1 MSVSAISSANCF
13 VSYNH
18 KPAQNNF
25 QQIQQELLQ
34 LGQDLQSGNLAQAQT
49 DYSALQQL
57 FPGQPQNIA
66 SATSSG
72 APSGPTAANSV
83 SAAIAQLGQDL
94 SAGNV
99 SAARSDLAALQQ
111 NLQQQGAVST
121 HRVHHHGLHG
131 SPIFENQ
138 NSPATL
144 FGELG
149 QDIAAGNVTAAQQT
163 YSALQQDFLQF
174 IGGASASGSVGASA
188 PSARSTNLSVSV

>member
-1 MSVSAISSANCF
+1 M
-13 VSYNH
+13 
-18 KPAQNNF
+18 
-25 QQIQQELLQ
+25 Q

-66 SATSSG
+66 SAISS
-72 APSGPTAANSV
+72 APSGSTAANPV
-83 SAAIAQLGQDL
+83 SAAIVQLGQDL

-99 SAARSDLAALQQ
+99 SAARSDLATLQQ

-149 QDIAAGNVTAAQQT
+149 QDITAGNVTAAQQT

-174 IGGASASGSVGASA
+174 IGGASASGSVGASTA
-188 PSARSTNLSVSV
+188 SAGSANFSVSV